1 MNKLGVFISIP
12 KCASKTILNM
22 FDLGKNRDDDN
33 QEKENKYIIY
43 ENHQR
48 LSILE
53 NDYNIN
59 DLFIF
64 TFVRN
69 PYDRCISWFSY
80 HKNSDLEEYK
90 NMTLNEWVKQGCKTH
105 WKIQNKTNWI
115 IENKSP
121 LLQYNFIEGNKQI
134 DFIGKMENFENDCK
148 EIIKILNNL
157 FEKNQINK
165 QIVYKNIKLNKSDNK
180 EILSDESKEIIYTLF
195 KKDFEYFNYN
205 K

>member
-12 KCASKTILNM
+12 KCATKTILNM

-48 LSILE
+48 LLILE
-53 NDYNIN
+53 NKYNIN

-69 PYDRCISWFSY
+69 PYDRCVSWFAY
-80 HKNSDLEEYK
+80 HKNCDLEEYK
-90 NMTLNEWVKQGCKTH
+90 NTTLNEWVKQGCKTH

-115 IENKSP
+115 EEKKSP
-121 LLQYNFIEGNKQI
+121 LLQYNFIDGNKQI
-134 DFIGKMENFENDCK
+134 NFIGKIENFENDCK
-148 EIIKILNNL
+148 ELIKILNNL
-157 FEKNQINK
+157 YVKNHINK
-165 QIVYKNIKLNKSDNK
+165 QIFYKNIKSNTSNNK

>member
-12 KCASKTILNM
+12 KCATKTILNM
-22 FDLGKNRDDDN
+22 FDLGKNRDDDD
-33 QEKENKYIIY
+33 QEKENKCIIY

-48 LSILE
+48 LLILE
-53 NDYNIN
+53 NKYNIN

-69 PYDRCISWFSY
+69 PYDRCVSWFAY

-115 IENKSP
+115 EEKKSP
-121 LLQYNFIEGNKQI
+121 LLQYNFIDGNKQI
-134 DFIGKMENFENDCK
+134 DFIGKIENFENDCK
-148 EIIKILNNL
+148 ELIKILNNL
-157 FEKNQINK
+157 YVKNHINK
-165 QIVYKNIKLNKSDNK
+165 QIVYKNIKSNSSSNK
-180 EILSDESKEIIYTLF
+180 EILSYESKETIYILF